1 MQRWNQKGGNGRHSS
16 GKKQQ

>member
-1 MQRWNQKGGNGRHSS
+1 MQRWNRKGGNGRHSS